1 MNKEKFTFE
10 LIDKYTPD
18 IVIKNSLKE
27 IERDTK
33 GYVIGNIDRY
43 DGSIDFYIKRGGG
56 LAAVLGTMQQM
67 SEMADIQQALGEQ
80 DPEQHKFEV
89 FLTVKGLE
97 HYKYRMMFVDYG
109 TISYPVTIILN
120 EDLAVAYSGRRKD
133 VFTIESM
140 KQLEEMMDNILNSD
154 MMLSFIQSLINES
167 LRQEIREIS

>member
-18 IVIKNSLKE
+18 IVIKNLLEE

-43 DGSIDFYIKRGGG
+43 DGPIDFYTKRGGG

-67 SEMADIQQALGEQ
+67 SEMADIQQDLG
-80 DPEQHKFEV
+80 
-89 FLTVKGLE
+89 E

-140 KQLEEMMDNILNSD
+140 KQLEEMMDTILNSD

-167 LRQEIREIS
+167 LRQEMKEIS